1 MSFKEKDDYFNNL
14 DAMSMPWVESPFFDT
29 LIENVELTKHEKNLA
44 KKYNKS
50 GYVVI
55 DLDIS
60 DDEIG
65 IKERKIA
72 DQISNLPFSS
82 HHTKVITFTDKQLNC
97 LINAM
102 AEYQNDVIS
111 YGLSWPIDFGLV
123 NEDGSFAGILADID
137 AKIEE
142 VM

>member
-1 MSFKEKDDYFNNL
+1 MNQQLELVLHKYNL
-14 DAMSMPWVESPFFDT
+14 
-29 LIENVELTKHEKNLA
+29 ELT
-44 KKYNKS
+44 
-50 GYVVI
+50 I
-55 DLDIS
+55 DEQSQVQDTIRHYCES
-60 DDEIG
+60 HPYWMTEEEDG
-65 IKERKIA
+65 IEESKIA

>member
-60 DDEIG
+60 DDELRI
-65 IKERKIA
+65 
-72 DQISNLPFSS
+72 ISDHDNFGR
-82 HHTKVITFTDKQLNC
+82 I
-97 LINAM
+97 
-102 AEYQNDVIS
+102 
-111 YGLSWPIDFGLV
+111 LSESL
-123 NEDGSFAGILADID
+123 S
-137 AKIEE
+137 
-142 VM
+142 